1 MEPPGVTQDDDGNDD
16 RTVVGQW
23 YASSFKVGQ
32 SAFEFK
38 VDCGKGEFG
47 QDGEPMTT
55 VYFRV
60 IASPLNARE
69 LFRLLGLGLLR
80 YADTYGPIDDN
91 GAGPAGSGT

>member
-1 MEPPGVTQDDDGNDD
+1 MEPPGVSEEDEGDDD
-16 RTVVGQW
+16 RTVVGRW
-23 YASSFKVGQ
+23 HATSFKVGQ

-38 VDCGKGEFG
+38 VDCGKGEPG
-47 QDGEPMTT
+47 QDGELMTT

-91 GAGPAGSGT
+91 GGGSAGSAT